1 MIAPNGPEATTN
13 AYRVS
18 FRCGARQS
26 ADCANRANLFHC
38 YQAGELGRTHW
49 DAACSDSVT
58 WQNQT
63 ITLVN
68 RILGQPAGW

>member
-1 MIAPNGPEATTN
+1 MLTEFLSAA
-13 AYRVS
+13 
-18 FRCGARQS
+18 ARAS
-26 ADCANRANLFHC
+26 PPDCANRANLFHC
-38 YQAGELGRTHW
+38 YQAGELGRTHQ

-68 RILGQPAGW
+68 RMLGQPAGWWL